1 MQSQAHTIAT
11 VGEFAYVLTMQIHL
25 HLHVHLQ
32 LTC

>member
-11 VGEFAYVLTMQIHL
+11 VCEFAYVLTMQIHL